1 MPVELLEMA
10 RATRKLAISG
20 PNGRSAASPVNLAP
34 KSGPRLRGVDCGR
47 SAQERHVKEA
57 RVVSKKWAFLK
68 KELLTLPALRRLRG
82 IRLRLAETRFDK
94 TSLV

>member
-1 MPVELLEMA
+1 MPVELREMA

-20 PNGRSAASPVNLAP
+20 SNGRSAASPVNLAP

-57 RVVSKKWAFLK
+57 RVVSKKWAFLNRCAPDSQ
-68 KELLTLPALRRLRG
+68 EERDWPAAQ
-82 IRLRLAETRFDK
+82 LALAVIF
-94 TSLV
+94 